1 MSVHEYDNGRK
12 IRLIAFTSNLRQ
24 GVDVPMAFEVASL

>member
-1 MSVHEYDNGRK
+1 MITAGRLD
-12 IRLIAFTSNLRQ
+12 LIAFTSNLRQ